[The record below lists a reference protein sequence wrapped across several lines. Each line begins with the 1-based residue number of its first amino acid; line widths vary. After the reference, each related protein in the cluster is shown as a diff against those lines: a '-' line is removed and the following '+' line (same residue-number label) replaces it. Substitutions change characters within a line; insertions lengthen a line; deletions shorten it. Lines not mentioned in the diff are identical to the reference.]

1 MRKLALPMILL
12 ALTFT
17 IQAAK
22 ADGPPAADVSC
33 SLTDTGVRYGVSM
46 VFTGSG
52 VSFNSLRYEWDVLVA
67 EAGKNPTLISSYGPR
82 TLYTTTTGN
91 GLELTYET
99 ILGIAKNDPNASLLV
114 YANSVFSDG
123 ISTLTNKTGKG
134 CYVSLPDVLKNKNDR
149 ALVLQKAAA
158 DKAAADKAAAD
169 KAAADK
175 AAIER
180 ILQGLIAKSQAA
192 DDLIAKYSE
201 MSPVMKV
208 NLAKFSFSRPT
219 IPVSI
224 TPDFTL
230 ANAQDLDARFN
241 QFTTNLNAFIQ
252 TLSKNTATTISCVK
266 GKVVKKVTAVGP
278 KCPVGYKVK

>member
-1 MRKLALPMILL
+1 MILL

-134 CYVSLPDVLKNKNDR
+134 CYVSLPDVLNNKNDR

-175 AAIER
+175 AAIEQ

>member
-1 MRKLALPMILL
+1 MILL

-175 AAIER
+175 AAIEQ

>member
-1 MRKLALPMILL
+1 MILL

-17 IQAAK
+17 IQPAK

-82 TLYTTTTGN
+82 TSYTTTTSN

-169 KAAADK
+169 KASTEK
-175 AAIER
+175 AAIEQ
-180 ILQGLIAKSQAA
+180 ILQSLRVKNQGV
-192 DDLIAKYSE
+192 DELIAKYSAT
-201 MSPVMKV
+201 SPIMKA
-208 NLAKFSFSRPT
+208 NLFKFGTSRPE
-219 IPVSI
+219 IPTSIAQDFNLVS
-224 TPDFTL
+224 
-230 ANAQDLDARFN
+230 AQDLQVRFD
-241 QFTTNLNAFIQ
+241 QFMTNLNSFIQ
-252 TLSKNTATTISCVK
+252 NLSKNTSTTITCVK
-266 GKVVKKVTAVGP
+266 GKVVKKVTGRPA
-278 KCPVGYKVK
+278 KCPAGFIQK

>member
-175 AAIER
+175 AAIEQ
-180 ILQGLIAKSQAA
+180 ILQGLIAKSQVA

-201 MSPVMKV
+201 MSPIMKV

-230 ANAQDLDARFN
+230 ANAQDLDTRFN

-252 TLSKNTATTISCVK
+252 TLSKNTATTITCVK